1 MVYYV
6 TIEATIYF
14 LDENEIKTRTSTFPF
29 KTEATLRKH
38 LTSIYGK
45 ANMDNVFWDIIEPEE
60 EEGLEEVT
68 PDTEVGAYLKKKKVK
83 VKRK

>member
-1 MVYYV
+1 M
-6 TIEATIYF
+6 TIEATIYV
-14 LDENEIKTRTSTFPF
+14 LSDDGIKSRTSTFPF

-45 ANMDNVFWDIIEPEE
+45 SNMEDVFWDIIEPEP
-60 EEGLEEVT
+60 EEGLEEVDYD
-68 PDTEVGAYLKKKKVK
+68 PDTELGCYLKKKGVK